1 MLELLDLPPE
11 ILAHIFNY
19 LSGKNLAVVCQ
30 VCREI
35 REVAMLE
42 TVWQKRCLIEFNFT
56 ANDGWNATYW
66 DIYTKVLY
74 KYGWLVSLWR
84 RDLDPYGGIVQIKYE
99 EGRIVG
105 YDYLPPVYPKVHENL
120 IRKKLFSVH
129 LKPDGKLELSC
140 LRGYKGP
147 HKCKV
152 TNYKEDGVTI
162 KCSDISCHKHP
173 DGDSNDYLKWVS
185 DVFDPGN
192 QFGFYHLPRQ
202 KFKFLKEN
210 EKRYNLL
217 PLVVPENNPQFD
229 NIPIKPGFFKGTY
242 SAHGNEILALT
253 YSVEDNEAQLTKIT
267 GDPNVPATKVSQ
279 HIDFQHTMILT
290 DEQQA
295 SMQMLLDIDTHDP
308 SEEELEQ
315 AQKQKFILPVQCY
328 CDAKTADIPKFCK
341 LRCHSRGR
349 IAAEGY
355 LNPKFS
361 KSHCIIFDE
370 DNIGVLWLELESF
383 SLYSRVTEKFS

>member
-11 ILAHIFNY
+11 ILANILNY

-30 VCREI
+30 VCRKI
-35 REVAMLE
+35 REVAMVE

-56 ANDGWNATYW
+56 TNDGWNATYW

-74 KYGWLVSLWR
+74 KYGWLVRLWR
-84 RDLDPYGGIVQIKYE
+84 RDLDPYGGLVQI
-99 EGRIVG
+99 
-105 YDYLPPVYPKVHENL
+105 
-120 IRKKLFSVH
+120 
-129 LKPDGKLELSC
+129 KPDGKLELSC

-152 TNYKEDGVTI
+152 TNY
-162 KCSDISCHKHP
+162 
-173 DGDSNDYLKWVS
+173 DYLKWVS
-185 DVFDPGN
+185 DV
-192 QFGFYHLPRQ
+192 
-202 KFKFLKEN
+202 
-210 EKRYNLL
+210 KRYNLL

-370 DNIGVLWLELESF
+370 DNIVIFRSSNLKGDPNVPATKVSF
-383 SLYSRVTEKFS
+383 KRKNSSRGIPQSKIQ